1 MTVNFDTDGTST
13 TTCLVD
19 SLDTEGSTTKERV
32 AQSASKTWSTA
43 MLTTFI
49 IKSRRVLR
57 PVSKTQR
64 PKHRRIHW
72 PSLCVSA
79 CLLYNTDIAGVAS
92 VAGSSVSL
100 SIDRSGSVEEARV
113 SVGHETTSSIVQLFR
128 GKAKAIFLPLSGNIR
143 SRRHILVVKETS

>member
-1 MTVNFDTDGTST
+1 M
-13 TTCLVD
+13 
-19 SLDTEGSTTKERV
+19 
-32 AQSASKTWSTA
+32 
-43 MLTTFI
+43 
-49 IKSRRVLR
+49 
-57 PVSKTQR
+57 
-64 PKHRRIHW
+64 
-72 PSLCVSA
+72 
-79 CLLYNTDIAGVAS
+79 DIASVAS